1 MSSPRFYSC
10 VLCSSRPKARDRRPL
25 TGSKNKGLRKFLQ
38 RRFLIESS
46 KIFATASVI
55 CNKCRL
61 RCSREIHAAAGDSQ
75 KDFAKQNRIPDT
87 DLGTEYIP
95 STKKA
100 KKIPKSPPS
109 ITLPIPSVGGS
120 HSQCAV
126 CKRRGPKLVVVPK
139 NARYNL
145 FLETLIVLPIG
156 ARCCPGHLSENLFHA
171 HAAEQISQS
180 RTTSDFNRSDLMEL
194 ITEIREIAV
203 RGSEKRIDFDNVKS
217 LSDSDVLTLTG
228 ITKKNFDELCSEVGG
243 SLRDS
248 STRSVRTCIGIFLT
262 KLKTGM
268 PNKIIQFRQR
278 LNPTCHCISAEVS
291 FTTFCAITSG
301 FWAYKQRRNNIIA
314 YETNSTIIIW
324 RRQVSSHISSR
335 RNLHIHTEEFT
346 VQIPT
351 QVLQFT

>member
-10 VLCSSRPKARDRRPL
+10 VLCSSRPKVRNRRPL
-25 TGSKNKGLRKFLQ
+25 TGSKYKGLRKFLQ
-38 RRFLIESS
+38 QRFLIESS
-46 KIFATASVI
+46 KIFATGSVI

-87 DLGTEYIP
+87 DRDTEYIP

-145 FLETLIVLPIG
+145 FLEKLIVLPIG

-171 HAAEQISQS
+171 HAAEQIFQS

-194 ITEIREIAV
+194 ITEIREIAL
-203 RGSEKRIDFDNVKS
+203 RGSEKRIDFDSVKS
-217 LSDSDVLTLTG
+217 LSDSDILTLTG
-228 ITKKNFDELCSEVGG
+228 ITKKNLDELCSEVGG

-248 STRSVRTCIGIFLT
+248 STRSVCTCIGIFLT

-268 PNKIIQFRQR
+268 PNKILCTLFNLGRDSIRRAIASGRKYLSQHFVPSH
-278 LNPTCHCISAEVS
+278 LGFGHISRED
-291 FTTFCAITSG
+291 
-301 FWAYKQRRNNIIA
+301 II
-314 YETNSTIIIW
+314 
-324 RRQVSSHISSR
+324 SSHTRPIAQSLFGEGKFPAILVADGTYIYIQKS
-335 RNLHIHTEEFT
+335 
-346 VQIPT
+346 
-351 QVLQFT
+351 